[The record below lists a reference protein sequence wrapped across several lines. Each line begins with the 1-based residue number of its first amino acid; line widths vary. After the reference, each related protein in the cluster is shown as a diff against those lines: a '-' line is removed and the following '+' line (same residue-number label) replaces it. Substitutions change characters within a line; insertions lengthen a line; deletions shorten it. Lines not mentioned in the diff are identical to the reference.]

1 MIQIVSNRVPVADD
15 LFIASSIGVSRLFFI
30 NKKASQHN

>member
-15 LFIASSIGVSRLFFI
+15 LFIASIIVSRLI
-30 NKKASQHN
+30 STNKKASQRN